1 MGAEESGEVS
11 IRPRRWGAD
20 KAHTL
25 KVSHVG
31 VHIRVQRI
39 DNHLA
44 VGRAGDLNAA
54 VDQAGSRAGALP
66 GVIVADV
73 LGLGQ
78 EVGQVAAV
86 DLGLLV
92 DTALQESL
100 AGRVEGAVQDGEE
113 GAGVLGEDL
122 AAVVVQSTQDGD
134 ILELSVDVSH
144 DG

>member
-1 MGAEESGEVS
+1 M
-11 IRPRRWGAD
+11 
-20 KAHTL
+20 
-25 KVSHVG
+25 
-31 VHIRVQRI
+31 
-39 DNHLA
+39 
-44 VGRAGDLNAA
+44 
-54 VDQAGSRAGALP
+54 
-66 GVIVADV
+66 

-92 DTALQESL
+92 DAALQESL

-122 AAVVVQSTQDGD
+122 AGVVVQSTQDGD